1 MLRRFASR
9 NDSGQHLKPHARPL
23 LIAVLGV
30 FAASVLRGFTG
41 FGFGLAA
48 VPLLTL
54 ALPPAKVVPFVTV
67 LQVLVGLSGLRAAW
81 RIADWRAVL
90 GLGPGF
96 VLGVPIGLVVLTEVP
111 ANGVRLAIGLLITL
125 SVVVL
130 WRRVRLPP
138 RPSRGVTLA
147 AGLVSG
153 VMNGLASMG
162 GPPVVVYLLALSRE
176 AAVARASSI
185 VYFLFAAV
193 VTVLPMAARGL
204 VDREVLVWSAASIP
218 VLVLGSALGSW
229 AFTRA
234 RPQHHRL
241 TTLVVLSLLAAAL
254 IGRSLAG

>member
-1 MLRRFASR
+1 MFV
-9 NDSGQHLKPHARPL
+9 PL

-48 VPLLTL
+48 VPLLTI
-54 ALPPAKVVPFVTV
+54 ALPPTRVVPFVTV
-67 LQVLVGLSGLRAAW
+67 LQLLVGLLGLRSAW

-96 VLGVPIGLVVLTEVP
+96 VLGVPLGLLVLTELP
-111 ANGVRLAIGLLITL
+111 ANGVRLAIGLLIAV

-130 WRRVRLPP
+130 WRRVQLPP
-138 RPSRGVTLA
+138 RPSRRVTFA

-162 GPPVVVYLLALSRE
+162 GPPVVVYLLALSHE
-176 AAVARASSI
+176 AAVVRASSI

-193 VTVLPMAARGL
+193 VTAIPMAVQGL
-204 VDREVLVWSAASIP
+204 VDREVLLWSAASIP
-218 VLVLGSALGSW
+218 VLLLGSALGSW
-229 AFTRA
+229 AFRRA
-234 RPQHHRL
+234 RPHYHRL
-241 TTLVVLSLLAAAL
+241 TTLVVLSLLAVAL
-254 IGRSLAG
+254 ISRALAR

>member
-1 MLRRFASR
+1 M
-9 NDSGQHLKPHARPL
+9 PVPL
-23 LIAVLGV
+23 LIAVFGV

-54 ALPPAKVVPFVTV
+54 ALPPTQVVPFVTV
-67 LQVLVGLSGLRAAW
+67 LQVLVGLSGLRSAW
-81 RIADWRAVL
+81 RITDWRAVL
-90 GLGPGF
+90 GLGPGL

-111 ANGVRLAIGLLITL
+111 PNGVRLMIGLLIAL

-138 RPSRGVTLA
+138 RPSRGVTLG
-147 AGLVSG
+147 AGLLSG

-176 AAVARASSI
+176 ASVVRASSI
-185 VYFLFAAV
+185 VYFLFAAM
-193 VTVLPMAARGL
+193 VTAIPMAIRGL
-204 VDREVLVWSAASIP
+204 VDREILLWSVASIP
-218 VLVLGSALGSW
+218 VLLVGSALGSW
-229 AFTRA
+229 AFDRA
-234 RPQHHRL
+234 PPQYHRL
-241 TTLVVLSLLAAAL
+241 TAFVVLSVLAAAL

>member
-1 MLRRFASR
+1 M
-9 NDSGQHLKPHARPL
+9 PVPL

-54 ALPPAKVVPFVTV
+54 ALPPARVVPFVTV

-96 VLGVPIGLVVLTEVP
+96 VLGVPIGLLVLTEVA
-111 ANGVRLAIGLLITL
+111 ANGVRLAIGLLIAL

-185 VYFLFAAV
+185 VYFLFASV
-193 VTVLPMAARGL
+193 VTVIPMAARGL
-204 VDREVLVWSAASIP
+204 VDREVLVWSAAPIP
-218 VLVLGSALGSW
+218 VLLLGSALGSW
-229 AFTRA
+229 AFARA

>member
-1 MLRRFASR
+1 M
-9 NDSGQHLKPHARPL
+9 PVPL

-54 ALPPAKVVPFVTV
+54 ALPPTKVVPFVTV
-67 LQVLVGLSGLRAAW
+67 LQVLVGLSGLRTAW
-81 RIADWRAVL
+81 PIADWRAVL
-90 GLGPGF
+90 GLGPGL
-96 VLGVPIGLVVLTEVP
+96 VLGIPVGLLVLTEVP
-111 ANGVRLAIGLLITL
+111 PNGVRLAIGLLIAV

-153 VMNGLASMG
+153 MMNGLASMG
-162 GPPVVVYLLALSRE
+162 GPPVVVYLLALSHG
-176 AAVARASSI
+176 AAVVRASSI
-185 VYFLFAAV
+185 VYFLFAAI
-193 VTVLPMAARGL
+193 VTAIPMAARGL
-204 VDREVLVWSAASIP
+204 VDREVLLWSVASIP
-218 VLVLGSALGSW
+218 VLLVGSAVGNW
-229 AFTRA
+229 AFARA
-234 RPQHHRL
+234 RPEYHRL
-241 TTLVVLSLLAAAL
+241 TALVVLSLLAVAL

>member
-1 MLRRFASR
+1 M
-9 NDSGQHLKPHARPL
+9 PVPL

-41 FGFGLAA
+41 FGFALAA
-48 VPLLTL
+48 VPLLSL
-54 ALPPAKVVPFVTV
+54 ALPPTRVVPFVTV

-81 RIADWRAVL
+81 RLTDWRSVL
-90 GLGPGF
+90 GLAPGL
-96 VLGVPIGLVVLTEVP
+96 VLGVPIGLAVLTEVP
-111 ANGVRLAIGLLITL
+111 SNGVRLTIGLLIAV

-153 VMNGLASMG
+153 AMNGLASMG
-162 GPPVVVYLLALSRE
+162 GPPVVVYLTALSHG
-176 AAVARASSI
+176 AAVVRASSI

-193 VTVLPMAARGL
+193 VTAIPMAVRGL
-204 VDREVLVWSAASIP
+204 VDREVLLWSVASIP
-218 VLVLGSALGSW
+218 VLLLGSALGSW
-229 AFTRA
+229 AFAHA
-234 RPQHHRL
+234 RPQYHRL